1 MYVCL
6 CKGIT
11 DEHIKQEMHN
21 GANRL
26 KDLVNNL
33 GLAKDCGQ
41 CVVATREVFQSIQAK
56 MHTDLF
62 YAAIVSETTAA

>member
-11 DEHIKQEMHN
+11 DEHIKQEMQN
-21 GANRL
+21 GAKRL

-33 GLAKDCGQ
+33 GLAKDCAQ
-41 CVVATREVFQSIQAK
+41 CVEVARDVFQSFQAV

-62 YAAIVSETTAA
+62 YAATVPETTAA